1 MLGFGSTKKFSPSIN
16 SLEFLDCMEVKV
28 HKSLKNSPETAE
40 FAKLSSQ
47 ATVDFLKAEWSDA
60 NAISF
65 NSVLGLGKDALSS
78 GDKHILKAVNLQLK
92 KRLGLR

>member
-1 MLGFGSTKKFSPSIN
+1 MATIKGFAPAPS
-16 SLEFLDCMEVKV
+16 SLQLLDCLESPI
-28 HKSLKNSPETAE
+28 HKSLKNAPETEE
-40 FAKLSSQ
+40 FAKLTAQ
-47 ATVDFLKAEWSDA
+47 ATIDFLKAEWLDA

-78 GDKHILKAVNLQLK
+78 GDKNLLQAVNLQLK